1 MNKSSIIL
9 AFLLIATIA
18 FSQKKEKI
26 KGSKIVTVAQK
37 VIGDFDQIDV
47 ADNLEVFLI
56 KGDKCGIEI
65 EADDNLHDI
74 IKIDLVGKNLRLSTL
89 RQVTGFKKFV
99 LRVTYNDSFKT
110 VVSHDEAVIT
120 ALAELT
126 LDNITFNS
134 FQESKLFLNVRVK
147 NFALK
152 QDDKSKAE
160 LNLKAESAIVEL
172 SKNAQIKALVNGTD
186 LKMDLY
192 QKGKA
197 EIEGDVMNVKLR
209 LDNDASFAG
218 KKLTV
223 KSMDLITELDTSCS
237 VNVNTLL
244 NITATGSSQVE
255 IYGNPVKYDLKKFAD
270 SARLIKKV
278 LK

>member
-18 FSQKKEKI
+18 FGQKKEKI

-37 VIGDFDQIDV
+37 VLGDFDQIDV

-110 VVSHDEAVIT
+110 VMSHDEAIIT

-147 NFALK
+147 NFTLK

-192 QKGKA
+192 QKSKA

-218 KKLTV
+218 KKLNV
-223 KSMDLITELDTSCS
+223 KNMDLITELDTSCS

-244 NITATGSSQVE
+244 IITATGSSQIE

-270 SARLIKKV
+270 SARLIKKA

>member
-18 FSQKKEKI
+18 FGQKKEKI

-37 VIGDFDQIDV
+37 VLGDFDQIDV

-110 VVSHDEAVIT
+110 VMSHDEAIIT

-147 NFALK
+147 NFTLK

-192 QKGKA
+192 QKSKA

-218 KKLTV
+218 KKLNV
-223 KSMDLITELDTSCS
+223 KNMDLITELDTSCS

-244 NITATGSSQVE
+244 IITATGSSQIE

-270 SARLIKKV
+270 SARLNKKA

>member
-18 FSQKKEKI
+18 FGQKKEKI

-37 VIGDFDQIDV
+37 VLGDFDQIDV

-110 VVSHDEAVIT
+110 VMSHDEAIIT

-134 FQESKLFLNVRVK
+134 FQESKLFLNVRVR
-147 NFALK
+147 NFTLK

-192 QKGKA
+192 QKSKA

-218 KKLTV
+218 KKLNV
-223 KSMDLITELDTSCS
+223 KNMDLITELDTSCS

-244 NITATGSSQVE
+244 IITATGSSQIE

-270 SARLIKKV
+270 SARLNKKA